1 MIKLVDIG
9 VIVLSSGLFLLCY
22 VLFLRKEKYHQLN
35 RAYLLFS
42 LTFSSLLPFI
52 RFSLPE
58 QPLMSNTQIF
68 LTTVTKTSTIPF
80 GTILYVAG
88 AVFFFIL
95 FLLKLFKVLRQ
106 IIGKHYNE
114 RDGLKVIDNPGQKAP
129 FSFFRYIVVD
139 SAAFDSDELD
149 LVLRHEAAHARQW
162 HTLDLLF
169 VEIIGVVCWF
179 NPFVWAYRFALKS
192 LHEYAADAAVINS
205 NVPRNAYFDLIL
217 KQVRQQNRLAP
228 VHSFSAWAIKR
239 RIQMMLCVCR
249 DAKFCVSTTWWLRYL
264 SVIPIVA
271 LLFVGNSLIASSKN
285 VPPFMENII
294 VPAVVSQSFSD
305 HSDNVDVVPTEGVEA
320 KRVVR
325 QTKIS
330 TKPAEE
336 KVPQPN
342 ILEIQ
347 SWLSTKYGDPVE
359 IYDETPTSKQEEHYT
374 VVVTGD
380 VPEIYQV
387 SISEVP

>member
-1 MIKLVDIG
+1 
-9 VIVLSSGLFLLCY
+9 
-22 VLFLRKEKYHQLN
+22 
-35 RAYLLFS
+35 
-42 LTFSSLLPFI
+42 
-52 RFSLPE
+52 
-58 QPLMSNTQIF
+58 
-68 LTTVTKTSTIPF
+68 
-80 GTILYVAG
+80 
-88 AVFFFIL
+88 
-95 FLLKLFKVLRQ
+95 
-106 IIGKHYNE
+106 
-114 RDGLKVIDNPGQKAP
+114 
-129 FSFFRYIVVD
+129 
-139 SAAFDSDELD
+139 
-149 LVLRHEAAHARQW
+149 
-162 HTLDLLF
+162 
-169 VEIIGVVCWF
+169 
-179 NPFVWAYRFALKS
+179 
-192 LHEYAADAAVINS
+192 
-205 NVPRNAYFDLIL
+205 
-217 KQVRQQNRLAP
+217 
-228 VHSFSAWAIKR
+228 
-239 RIQMMLCVCR
+239 
-249 DAKFCVSTTWWLRYL
+249 
-264 SVIPIVA
+264 
-271 LLFVGNSLIASSKN
+271 
-285 VPPFMENII
+285 MENII